1 MDEIALRKEAV
12 RLHLAGETKA
22 AISRALG
29 KSRDWVRTW
38 INRYNPDD
46 PDESLQNRSSAPKKP
61 HHKWSRAMIQQVVTS
76 RKLRME
82 ASEPGYKYALIGA
95 QAIHY
100 ELKALGITPLPP
112 ERTIHYWLQ
121 QAGLIPA
128 KTLEEVQARANK
140 PYPQPAR
147 SQINDLQQLDL
158 KGPIYLSSSSQKYYL
173 LALRDYASKR
183 VALAAAKN
191 RKATTVAA
199 FLVEAWQWIGMP
211 QVLQMDNGLELRG
224 SNRYPRSFGKV
235 VRLCLDLG
243 IEPCFV
249 PPKEPWRNGFIENFN
264 GLVARLLLKQQT
276 IADFDEL
283 QLCVQEFQETINTSH
298 RLEAL
303 VGLTPNEFVAE
314 HALRLLDPHYDRL
327 ERNLQ
332 LEKGCI
338 SFIRMVRKSGR
349 ITLCAN
355 DKFEI
360 GVEFQWQ
367 YVLARIDVKC
377 QSLAIYHLDE
387 LVKKIDYPMRE

>member
-22 AISRALG
+22 AIGRALE

-38 INRYNPDD
+38 VSRYNPDE
-46 PDESLQNRSSAPKKP
+46 PDESLQNRSSAPKEP
-61 HHKWSRAMIQQVVTS
+61 HRKWSETMIQQVVTS

-95 QAIHY
+95 QAIRY

-112 ERTIHYWLQ
+112 ERTIHHWLQ

-128 KTLEEVQARANK
+128 KAPEKVEAQASK

-158 KGPIYLSSSSQKYYL
+158 KGPIYLSGSSQKYYL

-191 RKATTVAA
+191 RKAATVAA
-199 FLVEAWQWIGMP
+199 FLAEVWQWIGMP

-249 PPKEPWRNGFIENFN
+249 PPKEPWRNG
-264 GLVARLLLKQQT
+264 LVARLLLKQQT

-283 QLCVQEFQETINTSH
+283 QLCVQEFQDTINTSH

-303 VGLTPNEFVAE
+303 AGMTPNEFVAE
-314 HALRLLDPHYDRL
+314 HALRLLDPHYDGL

-360 GVEFQWQ
+360 GEEFQWQ
-367 YVLARIDVKC
+367 YVLAQIDVKC
-377 QSLAIYHLDE
+377 QSLAIYHQGK
-387 LVKKIDYPMRE
+387 LVKKIDYLMRE